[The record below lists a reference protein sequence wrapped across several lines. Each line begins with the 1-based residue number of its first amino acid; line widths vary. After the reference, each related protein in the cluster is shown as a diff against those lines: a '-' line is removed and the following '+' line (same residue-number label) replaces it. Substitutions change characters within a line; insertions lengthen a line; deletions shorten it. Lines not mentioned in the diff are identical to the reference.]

1 MINFTMDFPSLSDV
15 QKNIKTKVI
24 RTKNRCCVM
33 AITENITS
41 IR

>member
-1 MINFTMDFPSLSDV
+1 MDFPSLSDV

-24 RTKNRCCVM
+24 RTKNRCVM